1 MKKIVFLLV
10 LMVSLLSCEKEDIMD
25 ESIEIGMDQNS
36 DSKIQKELT
45 SDQFLNSKTK
55 KRSDVRTSS
64 SVESGKGL
72 AAKR

>member
-1 MKKIVFLLV
+1 MKKIVFLLA

-36 DSKIQKELT
+36 DSKIQKEQTL
-45 SDQFLNSKTK
+45 DQFLNSKTK
-55 KRSDVRTSS
+55 KRSDTRTSS